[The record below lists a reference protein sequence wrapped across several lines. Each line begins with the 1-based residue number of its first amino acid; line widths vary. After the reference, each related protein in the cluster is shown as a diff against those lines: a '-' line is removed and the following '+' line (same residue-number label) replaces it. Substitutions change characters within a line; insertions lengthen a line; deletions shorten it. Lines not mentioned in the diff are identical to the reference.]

1 MSTVN
6 IAFGISLGRG
16 LVGLSFSCSPE
27 KKNIYLLLTFQ
38 LNSRLNVV
46 ALYFW
51 TMSYERINQASG
63 ESPIEPAESKF

>member
-1 MSTVN
+1 MSTVK

-16 LVGLSFSCSPE
+16 LVGLSFSFSPE
-27 KKNIYLLLTFQ
+27 EKNIYLFFQ

-51 TMSYERINQASG
+51 AVSYERINQASG
-63 ESPIEPAESKF
+63 ESPTEPAESKF

>member
-1 MSTVN
+1 MSTVK

-16 LVGLSFSCSPE
+16 LVGLSFSFSPE
-27 KKNIYLLLTFQ
+27 KKNIYLFFNFQ

-51 TMSYERINQASG
+51 AMSYERINQASG
-63 ESPIEPAESKF
+63 ESPTEPAESKF